1 MPQEPIGDK
10 KPFFAEA
17 SKGEGEQEKQ
27 SAKDELQKNIEEIKK
42 RDDKKSWLKEKFDYW
57 REQL

>member
-10 KPFFAEA
+10 KEN
-17 SKGEGEQEKQ
+17 EQKK
-27 SAKDELQKNIEEIKK
+27 SAKMEMPDHFVPTEKEAKE
-42 RDDKKSWLKEKFDYW
+42 KKSWLKEKFDVW